1 MLELVLLRTFVA
13 VFDEGG
19 FSRAAARLN
28 LTQSAVSG
36 HLRRLEEQVGKP
48 LLRRTTRSLEMTPDG
63 ERLLAY
69 ARAMLALNR
78 DALADLAQ
86 APFHGRVRVGLS
98 EDFAQVPILRALQA
112 FGADRRG
119 LQVDVQV
126 GIPGALLSKMKE
138 GNIELVLGSQCEGEE
153 MGRLLWREPLVWA
166 WADHTG
172 VDLPDP
178 LPLAVLPEP
187 CPYREVALERLAKA
201 GISQRTVMICA
212 SNASLRAAAISGFAV
227 APMTV
232 SQLRNGLVRVPESYG
247 LPELPEAQFR
257 LFAASKGDTSVLEE
271 LAEAIINAVP
281 RRHAGEE

>member
-36 HLRRLEEQVGKP
+36 HLRRLEEQIGKP
-48 LLRRTTRSLEMTPDG
+48 LFNRTTRSLEMTLDG
-63 ERLLAY
+63 DRLLAY

-78 DALADLAQ
+78 DALAALAQ

-98 EDFAQVPILRALQA
+98 EDFAQVPILGALQA
-112 FGADRRG
+112 FGADRPG
-119 LQVDVQV
+119 LQIEVQV
-126 GIPGALLSKMKE
+126 GIPGALLSKMKD
-138 GNIELVLGSQCEGEE
+138 GNIELVLGSQCEGEKI
-153 MGRLLWREPLVWA
+153 GRLLWREPLVWA
-166 WADHTG
+166 WADTG
-172 VDLPDP
+172 AALPDP

-201 GISQRTVMICA
+201 GMSQRTVMICT
-212 SNASLRAAAISGFAV
+212 SNASLKAAALSGFAV
-227 APMTV
+227 APMIA

-247 LPELPEAQFR
+247 LPELPEADFR
-257 LFAASKGDTSVLEE
+257 LFAASNGDVIEE
-271 LAEAIINAVP
+271 LAEAIMNAVP
-281 RRHAGEE
+281 RRHAGEA

>member
-36 HLRRLEEQVGKP
+36 HLRRLEEKVGKP
-48 LLRRTTRSLEMTPDG
+48 LLNRTTRSLEMTPDG

-78 DALADLAQ
+78 DALADLAR

-112 FGADRRG
+112 FGADRPG
-119 LQVDVQV
+119 LQVEVQV
-126 GIPGALLSKMKE
+126 GIPGALLSKMNE

-227 APMTV
+227 APLIA
-232 SQLRNGLVRVPESYG
+232 SQLRNGLVRVPKSYG
-247 LPELPEAQFR
+247 LPELPEAEFK
-257 LFAASKGDTSVLEE
+257 LFAASNGNTSVL
-271 LAEAIINAVP
+271 
-281 RRHAGEE
+281 

>member
-1 MLELVLLRTFVA
+1 
-13 VFDEGG
+13 
-19 FSRAAARLN
+19 
-28 LTQSAVSG
+28 
-36 HLRRLEEQVGKP
+36 
-48 LLRRTTRSLEMTPDG
+48 
-63 ERLLAY
+63 
-69 ARAMLALNR
+69 
-78 DALADLAQ
+78 
-86 APFHGRVRVGLS
+86 
-98 EDFAQVPILRALQA
+98 
-112 FGADRRG
+112 
-119 LQVDVQV
+119 
-126 GIPGALLSKMKE
+126 
-138 GNIELVLGSQCEGEE
+138 
-153 MGRLLWREPLVWA
+153 WA

-227 APMTV
+227 APMIV

-271 LAEAIINAVP
+271 LAEAIMNAVP